1 MSLHMIGLIGILL
14 VFVLIFLNMPIGVSL
29 AVVGFIGLGIVRGTG
44 SGLSILAVDAFSTS
58 ASYTFCVIPLF
69 VSMGFL
75 ASETGLSADA
85 FEAIHKW
92 IGHVRGGL
100 AMAATG
106 ACAMFAAICG
116 GAVATATTVAA
127 VALPQMR
134 KYKYDDMLSLGVL
147 AAGGNLG
154 FLIPPSMGFILYAI
168 VTEQSIGIL
177 FISGVL
183 PGILLTALFMITIW
197 IMCRINP
204 RLASPSPS
212 ASWKERILS
221 LRHTIGSIL
230 LIILVLGGIYT
241 GLFTPTEAG
250 AIGVFGV
257 IIIGLVYR
265 RLKWQG
271 FLSALRE
278 SAKLYGMIFILII
291 GTMIYSRFLVV
302 TEIPLFLAKTIGA
315 AGFSPYIVLVICLM
329 FYILIGFIMDIM
341 AMLMLTV
348 PILHPVL
355 VSLGFDPVWLAVLTI
370 VTVLM
375 GHISPPVGIVVF
387 GLAGY
392 VRDVPMYTIFRG
404 ALPFL
409 VTMLVCLVI
418 LVAFP
423 QISLLL
429 PNLMRPG

>member
-1 MSLHMIGLIGILL
+1 MSLHVIGLIGIIV
-14 VFVLIFLNMPIGVSL
+14 VFVFIFLNTPIGISL
-29 AVVGFIGLGIVRGTG
+29 ALVGFIGVGIVRGMD
-44 SGLSILAVDAFSTS
+44 SGLSTLGVDAFRTA
-58 ASYTFCVIPLF
+58 ASYNFCVIPLF

-75 ASETGLSADA
+75 ASKAGLSDGA

-134 KYKYDDMLSLGVL
+134 KHGYDDVLSLGVL

-154 FLIPPSMGFILYAI
+154 FLIPPSMGFMLYAI
-168 VTEQSIGIL
+168 ITEQSIGTL
-177 FISGVL
+177 FISGIL
-183 PGILLTALFMITIW
+183 PGILLTFLFMFTIW
-197 IMCRINP
+197 IMCRLKP
-204 RLASPSPS
+204 SLAQPSPG
-212 ASWKERILS
+212 ASWKERFVS
-221 LRHTIGSIL
+221 TRHTIPSII
-230 LIILVLGGIYT
+230 LILLVLGGIYA
-241 GLFTPTEAG
+241 GFFTPTEAG
-250 AIGVFGV
+250 AVGVLGV
-257 IIIGLVYR
+257 IIIGLANR
-265 RLKWQG
+265 RLTWQG
-271 FLSALRE
+271 FISALRE
-278 SAKLYGMIFILII
+278 SAKLYGMVFILII

-302 TEIPLFLAKTIGA
+302 TELPLYLSETIA
-315 AGFSPYIVLVICLM
+315 SVEVSPHVVLIICLF

-355 VSLGFDPVWLAVLTI
+355 VSLGFDPVLLAVLTI
-370 VTVLM
+370 ITVLM

-392 VRDVPMYTIFRG
+392 VRDVPVYTIFRG

-409 VTMLVCLVI
+409 ITMLVCLAI
-418 LVAFP
+418 LIAFP

>member
-1 MSLHMIGLIGILL
+1 MSLHVIGLIGIIV
-14 VFVLIFLNMPIGVSL
+14 VFVFIFLNTPIGISL
-29 AVVGFIGLGIVRGTG
+29 ALVGFIGVGIVRGMD
-44 SGLSILAVDAFSTS
+44 SGLSTLGVDAFRTA

-75 ASETGLSADA
+75 ASRAGLSDGA

-106 ACAMFAAICG
+106 ACAMFAAVCG

-134 KYKYDDMLSLGVL
+134 KYQYNDVLSLGVL

-154 FLIPPSMGFILYAI
+154 FLIPPSMGFMLYAI
-168 VTEQSIGIL
+168 ITNQSIGIL
-177 FISGVL
+177 FISGIL
-183 PGILLTALFMITIW
+183 PGILLTFLFMFTIW
-197 IMCRINP
+197 IMCRLKP
-204 RLASPSPS
+204 SLAQPSPG
-212 ASWKERILS
+212 ASWKERFAS
-221 LRHTIGSIL
+221 TRHTIPSII
-230 LIILVLGGIYT
+230 LILLVLGGIYA
-241 GLFTPTEAG
+241 GFFTPTEAG
-250 AIGVFGV
+250 AVGVLGV
-257 IIIGLVYR
+257 IVIGLANR
-265 RLKWQG
+265 RLTWQG
-271 FLSALRE
+271 FISALRE
-278 SAKLYGMIFILII
+278 SAKLYGMVFILII

-302 TEIPLFLAKTIGA
+302 TEIPMYLSETIA
-315 AGFSPYIVLVICLM
+315 AVEVSPYVVLIICLL

-355 VSLGFDPVWLAVLTI
+355 VSLGFDPVLLAVLTI
-370 VTVLM
+370 ITVLM

-392 VRDVPMYTIFRG
+392 VRDVPVYTIFRG

-409 VTMLVCLVI
+409 GTMLVCLAI
-418 LVAFP
+418 LIAVP